1 LIHVKITKKKLKQ
14 ADFYSKKKK
23 KWRKNGF

>member
-1 LIHVKITKKKLKQ
+1 VKITKKKLKQ